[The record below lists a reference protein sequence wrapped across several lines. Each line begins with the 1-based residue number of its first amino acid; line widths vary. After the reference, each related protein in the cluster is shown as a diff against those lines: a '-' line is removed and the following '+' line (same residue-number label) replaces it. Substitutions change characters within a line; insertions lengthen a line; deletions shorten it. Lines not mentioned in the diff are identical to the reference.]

1 MLSKR
6 SGWFARAVSS
16 VLGLTSGL
24 IISTVA
30 ITGGHR
36 VLAAGLPT
44 TAGSA
49 FVMVSD
55 AISSPSGNFVKGAV
69 RILGFA
75 TPDLDVA
82 GIQFRINGQNVG
94 GEVTSGVCGINWD
107 TTGGPDGPYVVTAIV
122 RDTSSNFVTSVPF
135 SVTVENAALQIS
147 GVTTNVPSGSSISI
161 SWTTNQQATSQIYFD
176 TGGGSLYGSST
187 GADSTLTTAH
197 SQTLSGLSPGTT
209 YHFRVESR
217 NAAGGTAASGDLTF
231 TTSSATPSAP
241 TGPSAPS
248 TPAVTVSAPLMSLD
262 KPISSTTV
270 TLPFDIGGWAIDR
283 NSSNGTGVDGVQV
296 WAFPTDGSAG
306 IFVGTA
312 TYGGARGD
320 VAGVYGPGFTNSGF
334 SLRVR
339 QLPRGTYQLTASAH
353 NSQLGVFNDS
363 RTATVTVEDP
373 TQIHI
378 DSPSNGGTVGSTF
391 RVSGW
396 AIDIRADAGT
406 GIDAVHVW
414 AFPMRGGDPT
424 FLGVA
429 SIGGARPDI
438 AALFGSQFT
447 NAGFDLTG
455 TLPDGWYLIAAY
467 GHKAST
473 GQFDLAD
480 LKQITV
486 NSPAP

>member
-1 MLSKR
+1 VIVSD
-6 SGWFARAVSS
+6 AVSS
-16 VLGLTSGL
+16 S
-24 IISTVA
+24 
-30 ITGGHR
+30 
-36 VLAAGLPT
+36 
-44 TAGSA
+44 AGS
-49 FVMVSD
+49 FVR
-55 AISSPSGNFVKGAV
+55 GAV

-82 GIQFRINGQNVG
+82 GIQFQINGQNVG

-107 TTGGPDGPYVVTAIV
+107 TTGGPDGTYVVTAVI
-122 RDTSSNFVTSVPF
+122 RDASSNFVASAPV
-135 SVTVENAALQIS
+135 SVTVENAAIQIS
-147 GVTTNVPSGSSISI
+147 GVATGVPSTSSVSI
-161 SWTTNQQATSQIYFD
+161 NWTTNQQATSQIYFD
-176 TGGGSLYGSST
+176 TGGGSLYGNST
-187 GADSTLTTAH
+187 SADSTLTTVH
-197 SQTLSGLSPGTT
+197 SQTLSGLSAGTT

-217 NAAGGTAASGDLTF
+217 NAAGGIGTSGDLTF
-231 TTSSATPSAP
+231 TTASGTPLGTTNTPGTSPPAASS
-241 TGPSAPS
+241 
-248 TPAVTVSAPLMSLD
+248 SAPLMSLD
-262 KPISSTTV
+262 TPASNTTV
-270 TLPFDIGGWAIDR
+270 ILPFDVGGWAIDR
-283 NSSNGTGVDGVQV
+283 GSVNGTGVDGVQV
-296 WAFPTDGSAG
+296 WAYPTDGSAG
-306 IFVGTA
+306 ILVGTA

-320 VAGVYGPGFTNSGF
+320 VAAAYGPGFANSGF

-363 RTATVTVEDP
+363 RTATITVEEP

-378 DSPSNGGTVGSTF
+378 ESPSNGGTVGSPL

-414 AFPMRGGDPT
+414 AFPMSGGAAT
-424 FLGVA
+424 FLGIA

-447 NAGFDLTG
+447 NAGFDLTA
-455 TLPDGWYLIAAY
+455 TLPDGRYLIVAY

-480 LKQITV
+480 LVQVTI
-486 NSPAP
+486 NSQAP